1 MEFAVVTLLPEMFT
15 ALTDFG
21 ITGRAFKEGIAT
33 LNLVNPRDFSVDRHG
48 TVDDK
53 PYGGGPGML
62 LKVEPVLKAV
72 DVAKQQCQSPAKV
85 IYFSAQG
92 RRLVQTDV
100 NSLAAEPAVIFIA
113 GRYEGLDQRLIDLV
127 VDEEYSIGDYVLSG
141 GEIPAMAAMDA
152 IVRLLPGVLGDAE
165 SAEEESFTDGLLE
178 YPQYTR
184 PESVSGRRV
193 PEVLLSGDHAKIKNW
208 RRQQSLG
215 RTFLRRP
222 DLLDKRGLSTD
233 EKKLLEEFLQDLS
246 LD

>member
-1 MEFAVVTLLPEMFT
+1 MEFAAVTILPEMFA
-15 ALTDFG
+15 ALTDYG
-21 ITGRAFKEGIAT
+21 ITGRAFKDGIAT
-33 LNLVNPRDFSVDRHG
+33 LNLVNPRDFSTDRHS

-72 DVAKQQCQSPAKV
+72 ESARQQCQSPAKV

-92 RRLVQTDV
+92 RTLVQSDV
-100 NSLAAEPAVIFIA
+100 RRMAAEPAVIFIA

-141 GEIPAMAAMDA
+141 GEIPAMVAMDA

-165 SAEEESFTDGLLE
+165 SAKEESFTDGLLE

-193 PEVLLSGDHAKIKNW
+193 PDVLLSGDHGKIRSW
-208 RRQQSLG
+208 RQQQSLG
-215 RTFLRRP
+215 QTFLRRP
-222 DLLDKRGLSTD
+222 DLLEKRGLD
-233 EKKLLEEFLQDLS
+233 AEEKKLLDEFLKDLS